1 MGLINNPWNPKFHIS
16 FATFTWESNLKTL
29 STPLLKGEMFEND
42 NFKTAYSISIKYLL
56 VCIQNIATGK
66 NTGSSNICT
75 PWILSGK
82 YNLLKDILY
91 IFFQPQVFILMGY
104 WDDC

>member
-1 MGLINNPWNPKFHIS
+1 MGFINICNNPLNPKFQIS
-16 FATFTWESNLKTL
+16 LATFSWKSNQKTL
-29 STPLLKGEMFEND
+29 SNPLLKGEIFKND

-56 VCIQNIATGK
+56 VWTQNIAIGK

-82 YNLLKDILY
+82 YNLLKGMWY
-91 IFFQPQVFILMGY
+91 IFFQLQVFILIIEH
-104 WDDC
+104 